1 MTDRVPCIGCG
12 GLVPDIEGPSHRY
25 MLASPGC
32 WAAYTEMLSGG
43 MGRPSPQPHGALTV
57 DAYAVQHPG
66 VSNPQ
71 ATQSVWVHLITL
83 HLALECTW
91 PVEQLVRIR
100 RLCADS
106 SAGWP
111 WLEPPVSMGPM
122 TAIDVVEAAGDESG
136 ETVRA
141 WIDGAWA
148 AWASH
153 HPEVR
158 AEAGRLVARLG

>member
-1 MTDRVPCIGCG
+1 MRRIPCLGCG
-12 GLVPDIEGPSHRY
+12 GLVPDVEGPSHRY

-32 WAAYTEMLSGG
+32 WAAYTETLSGG
-43 MGRPSPQPHGALTV
+43 MSESWPKPHGALTV

-66 VSNPQ
+66 VPNPQ

-83 HLALECTW
+83 HVALEGGW
-91 PVEQLVRIR
+91 PVERLVRIR
-100 RLCADS
+100 HLGADS
-106 SAGWP
+106 STGWP

-153 HPEVR
+153 HPDVR
-158 AEAGRLVARLG
+158 AEAARLVSRLG